1 MRRFLLLAL
10 FACTALMASADDG
23 DGIEIEDDNVGFVF
37 GYVSKQWTSDV
48 NGKTIHENL
57 WGEEGK
63 RLHGIQFGVSYTPTL
78 PMGLGIYTGLFAEC
92 YFSMSKAMG
101 YDDFT
106 EFSLYL
112 PIHANFTLPLSDD
125 VSLRA
130 HGGLGLNYAC
140 HGGFT
145 NDDAYYWDWV
155 WDEVWGDYRHEKK
168 HYELDHLRYGKD
180 GWPRRF
186 NAAVELNVGIK
197 IKRFSLSGGYSWG
210 LTDHRF
216 YKDVPNCNTKQDKLS
231 ITAGF
236 EF

>member
-23 DGIEIEDDNVGFVF
+23 DGIEIKDDNVGFVF
-37 GYVSKQWTSDV
+37 GYVNKQWTSDV

-78 PMGLGIYTGLFAEC
+78 PMGLGVYTGLFAEC

-112 PIHANFTLPLSDD
+112 PIHANFTLPLSND
-125 VSLRA
+125 VSLRV

-155 WDEVWGDYRHEKK
+155 WDEVWGYQREKK

-186 NAAVELNVGIK
+186 NAAVELSVGIK